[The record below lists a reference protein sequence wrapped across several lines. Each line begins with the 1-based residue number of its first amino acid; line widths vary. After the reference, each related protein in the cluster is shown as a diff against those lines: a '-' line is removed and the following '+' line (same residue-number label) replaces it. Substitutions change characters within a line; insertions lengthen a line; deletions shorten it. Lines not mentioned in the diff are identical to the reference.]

1 MRSLHSYF
9 QKTKSISIVK
19 NNFSNVDEGRVSLKG
34 VSDLKRYYRKLEDIN
49 PESIMK
55 YLHLVYTKGEI
66 INEATLLT
74 KLVEFG
80 VKRKMKS
87 F

>member
-1 MRSLHSYF
+1 M
-9 QKTKSISIVK
+9 IVK